1 MKLKPNELTKMQWKI
16 CEAVALGLTHYYMG
30 PHDRR
35 VLTQEDYETAY
46 RILPKLPH
54 CWMQNGDK
62 MPWSCL
68 NKK

>member
-1 MKLKPNELTKMQWKI
+1 MIPLTKHQWKI
-16 CEAVALGLTHYYMG
+16 CEAVQLGLTHYYMW

-46 RILPKLPH
+46 RILPKLPKG
-54 CWMQNGDK
+54 WMQNGDK
-62 MPWSCL
+62 MPWSCF